1 MPNAGSSGD
10 VPPNFQA
17 KSGGTGATMRAPSP
31 CRGPVNAASLT
42 ARSRLQKDRTMPPD
56 SNSVIDAGAGLRI
69 PVIDLGPYLA
79 GEPSARERAAAELG
93 AASESVGF
101 YFIANHGVAGALIDG
116 VFAAAEQFHHLP
128 LERKMAVRALD
139 EPVGYLPV
147 GGQTQ
152 RAELHGVRSKHP
164 DRSASFYI
172 RDEYPADHPDRI
184 AKKPWVFE
192 NRWPVDLPGFREA
205 TLEYFAV
212 MRDLMTKLLPLQS
225 VALGLG
231 PAFLP
236 EHEAF
241 RPMNCTLRLLNYP
254 PRIVENEGQ
263 YGIGPHTDFGYTTIL
278 AQAKKP
284 GLEILTR
291 SGAWVQAP
299 AYDGFLLVNNADL
312 LQRWSNDRFRS
323 APHRVF
329 NLEGD
334 ERFSVPFFVSPRWD
348 VRLHCL
354 PTCQGPDNP
363 PRYAPISRA
372 EYQAELKR
380 TVYDLPNTP
389 KGNS

>member
-1 MPNAGSSGD
+1 M
-10 VPPNFQA
+10 V
-17 KSGGTGATMRAPSP
+17 
-31 CRGPVNAASLT
+31 
-42 ARSRLQKDRTMPPD
+42 
-56 SNSVIDAGAGLRI
+56 DAGAGLRV

-79 GEPSARERAAAELG
+79 GEPGALDRTAEALR
-93 AASESVGF
+93 AASESIGF
-101 YFIANHGVAGALIDG
+101 YFIANHGVPAELFDG

-128 LERKMAVRALD
+128 LDRKMAVRAVD
-139 EPVGYLPV
+139 EPIGYLPV

-152 RAELHGVRSKHP
+152 RAELHGVRSTHP

-172 RDEYPADHPDRI
+172 RDEYSPDHPDRL
-184 AKKPWVFE
+184 AKKPWVFD
-192 NRWPVDLPGFREA
+192 NRWPDDLPGFREA
-205 TLEYFAV
+205 TLAYFAV
-212 MRDLMTKLLPLQS
+212 MRALMAKLLPLQS
-225 VALGLG
+225 AALDLG
-231 PAFLP
+231 PDYLP
-236 EHEAF
+236 AHEAF
-241 RPMNCTLRLLNYP
+241 KPMNCTLRLLNYP
-254 PRIVENEGQ
+254 PRVAANEGQ

-278 AQAKKP
+278 AQSKKP

-299 AYDGFLLVNNADL
+299 AYDGYLLVNNADL

-348 VRLHCL
+348 VKLDCL
-354 PTCQGPDNP
+354 PTCQGTGNP

-380 TVYDLPNTP
+380 TVYALPG
-389 KGNS
+389 KASA